1 MTRAPSP
8 RPARSVR
15 HLGPRPGPR
24 YIVRISPVH
33 GRGLFAARRIRPGV
47 RIIEYTGERLDDAEV
62 DARYDESAAE
72 DPHTLLFRTGPRSVI
87 DASVGGNA
95 ARFANHSCQP
105 NCETRQEGDRI
116 FIFAI
121 RNIQPGV
128 ELTYDYSLEIE
139 AGHSAA
145 RARAYACRCGAP
157 RCRGSMLE
165 RRPAPRRR
173 RGRAR
178 RGAK

>member
-1 MTRAPSP
+1 M
-8 RPARSVR
+8 R

-72 DPHTLLFRTGPRSVI
+72 DPHTLLFRTGPHSVI

-95 ARFANHSCQP
+95 ARFVNHSCRP

>member
-1 MTRAPSP
+1 
-8 RPARSVR
+8 
-15 HLGPRPGPR
+15 
-24 YIVRISPVH
+24 VH
-33 GRGLFAARRIRPGV
+33 GRGLFAIRRIRPGT
-47 RIIEYTGERLDDAEV
+47 RIIEYTGERLSDAEV
-62 DARYDESAAE
+62 DARYDGAAAE
-72 DPHTLLFRTGPRSVI
+72 DPHTLLFRIGPRSVI

-95 ARFANHSCQP
+95 ARFANHSCRP

-121 RNIQPGV
+121 RNIQPGT
-128 ELTYDYSLEIE
+128 ELSYDYSLEIE
-139 AGHSAA
+139 SRHSAA
-145 RARAYACRCGAP
+145 RAREFACRCGAP
-157 RCRGSMLE
+157 RCRGTMLE

>member
-1 MTRAPSP
+1 
-8 RPARSVR
+8 
-15 HLGPRPGPR
+15 
-24 YIVRISPVH
+24 VH

-72 DPHTLLFRTGPRSVI
+72 DPHTLLFRTGPHSVI

-95 ARFANHSCQP
+95 ARFVNHSCRP